1 MFIHIYVVAR
11 NIFTHLCCCQNF
23 LHICVVARNISC
35 TLSLMPT
42 LSDHWSLSSTRTNV
56 SSVRYNKQQLDIL
69 LFATHKN
76 FGCTSTLAHY
86 AVFNSCTLIF
96 SVLCFAWCFSAF
108 LFFISFAKF
117 PNWCEM
123 QLLFGFPFLVM
134 VGRSGISTS
143 PLATPPTWAM
153 SLFASLPIPD
163 SVFFLFY
170 SFSISQ
176 FLHQN

>member
-42 LSDHWSLSSTRTNV
+42 LSDHWSLTSTRTNV
-56 SSVRYNKQQLDIL
+56 SSVRYNKQLDIL
-69 LFATHKN
+69 LFATDKN

-108 LFFISFAKF
+108 SFSSVLQNFPIDVKCNYCLVFLFL
-117 PNWCEM
+117 WW
-123 QLLFGFPFLVM
+123 LDVL
-134 VGRSGISTS
+134 
-143 PLATPPTWAM
+143 
-153 SLFASLPIPD
+153 ASLPPRWQLQQHERCP
-163 SVFFLFY
+163 SLLRFQSPFSFFLFY

>member
-1 MFIHIYVVAR
+1 
-11 NIFTHLCCCQNF
+11 
-23 LHICVVARNISC
+23 
-35 TLSLMPT
+35 MPT
-42 LSDHWSLSSTRTNV
+42 LSDHWSLTSTRTNV
-56 SSVRYNKQQLDIL
+56 SSVRYNKQLDIL
-69 LFATHKN
+69 LFATDKN

-153 SLFASLPIPD
+153 SLFASLPIP
-163 SVFFLFY
+163 VFFFPFLLFFYITIFASKLIGKSLY
-170 SFSISQ
+170 SYENQLFQIFLSLMILYIYDILLIS
-176 FLHQN
+176 